1 MCFLLRSVDVT
12 LRVAAI
18 ATKHKTKSLRISLLK
33 HPHHGH
39 SAESKHQLWLQDF
52 VCQGIPKRDFYEFRT
67 SVGET
72 GETRG
77 FSCHNSEWNLPTIQS
92 YQRHGADIFTKAF
105 SGCKGHWW
113 FGLWGVTTVWIAG
126 MGCRFL
132 EDGSNIQ

>member
-33 HPHHGH
+33 HPHHCH

-77 FSCHNSEWNLPTIQS
+77 FSCHNSEWNCQPFRAISAMELTFLP
-92 YQRHGADIFTKAF
+92 RHSVGARAI
-105 SGCKGHWW
+105 GGLG
-113 FGLWGVTTVWIAG
+113 FGV
-126 MGCRFL
+126 
-132 EDGSNIQ
+132 